1 MTYIMTMA
9 LIGKPFIP
17 GMVRDGTS
25 SVPLESIEGNIMAT
39 SFNCTQ
45 RKENAYVPD

>member
-1 MTYIMTMA
+1 MTMA
-9 LIGKPFIP
+9 LIGKPFVP

-39 SFNCTQ
+39 SFNRAQ
-45 RKENAYVPD
+45 RKENAYVPA